1 MRKTTRKLSKEE
13 LCRLHEK
20 ECLESLNTA
29 IKAVDKWLANYARE
43 EIRKESLKTWGALR
57 KNRNMRYDERGKT
70 WRPIIKNVPK
80 TI

>member
-1 MRKTTRKLSKEE
+1 MRKTTRKTEQKE

-70 WRPIIKNVPK
+70 WRPIIKNAL
-80 TI
+80 TAI